1 MPEIQ
6 WDGQM
11 SLEDRMKRYESI
23 YHEIYL
29 QPRTPVVIRVDGKAF
44 HTLTKSCVEPFDG
57 DFAKAMDYTASGL
70 LTEVQNSRL
79 AYVQSDEISLLLIDY
94 NKFESC
100 QWFDGNLQ
108 KIVSVSASVATESF
122 NSFWQKQ
129 AFFDSRAFNLS
140 EREVVNYFIW
150 RQQDATRNSIQMVA
164 RSLYSHKQ
172 LMNKNTNEQQE
183 MIFQKGQNW
192 NDLSPYWKRGRVLTK
207 DTIDKGI
214 PIFSQNR
221 EYIEEFMKIEEE

>member
-1 MPEIQ
+1 MNL
-6 WDGQM
+6 
-11 SLEDRMKRYESI
+11 SDRMKKYESI

-29 QPRTPVVIRVDGKAF
+29 QPRAPVIIRVDGKAF
-44 HTLTKSCVEPFDG
+44 HTLTRGCVEPFDK
-57 DFAKAMDYTASGL
+57 DFGRAMDYTATAL
-70 LTEVQNSRL
+70 VNDIQCSRF

-94 NKFESC
+94 NKFDSC

-108 KIVSVSASVATESF
+108 KIVSVSASIATVAF
-122 NSFWQKQ
+122 NEFWNKGEFRSR

-164 RSLYSHKQ
+164 QSLYSHKQ
-172 LMNKNTNEQQE
+172 LLNKNTDEQQE

-192 NDLSPYWKRGRVLTK
+192 NDLPSYWKRGRVLTR
-207 DTIDKGI
+207 DILNSNI
-214 PIFSQNR
+214 PIFSQER
-221 EYIEEFMKIEEE
+221 EYIEEFMVIEEE